1 MKRLRF
7 VVKAKLKTNFTDT
20 TISFLRAIQTVK
32 PHQVPYTAGNG
43 FQVVNGNNLLTEG
56 INNQIGYLNISING
70 DQTIT
75 GSGNLNLL
83 VTRYPSS
90 TQAPEVR
97 VLNIDGSSFNLNFLY
112 NSRPVIQDMEIEVD
126 NRTDRV
132 VTLADFTGHWS
143 DFDGDNIGFITIYN
157 SDNNLLF
164 NNVVYVS
171 GTPISAT
178 DISLGKLKYTP
189 DDVDN
194 QYNDD
199 YDYTITDT
207 QGNVSE

>member
-90 TQAPEVR
+90 TQATEVR
-97 VLNIDGSSFNLNFLY
+97 ALNIDGSSFNLNFLY
-112 NSRPVIQDMEIEVD
+112 NSRPIIQDMEIEVD

>member
-90 TQAPEVR
+90 TQATEVR
-97 VLNIDGSSFNLNFLY
+97 ALNIDGSSFNLNFLY
-112 NSRPVIQDMEIEVD
+112 NSRPIIRDMEIEVD

-178 DISLGKLKYTP
+178 DISLGRLKYTP

>member
-90 TQAPEVR
+90 TQATEVR
-97 VLNIDGSSFNLNFLY
+97 ALNIDGSSFNLNFLY

>member
-112 NSRPVIQDMEIEVD
+112 NSRPVIQDVEIEVD

-132 VTLADFTGHWS
+132 VTLADFTGHWF

-207 QGNVSE
+207 QGNVSG

>member
-20 TISFLRAIQTVK
+20 TISFLRAVQTVK

-90 TQAPEVR
+90 TQATEVR